1 MVGRNVHRRPAMSH
15 MIALS
20 TFLLLA
26 ASSALATTTAPADTA
41 GGEMGDYRW
50 VILLFAIAVVA
61 VVYFL
66 RSRRRS
72 V

>member
-1 MVGRNVHRRPAMSH
+1 MSRMV
-15 MIALS
+15 ALS

-26 ASSALATTTAPADTA
+26 SSVLATTTATAPAGTPE
-41 GGEMGDYRW
+41 GGTGDYRW
-50 VILLFAIAVVA
+50 VIFLFAITVAA

-66 RSRRRS
+66 RSRRSR

>member
-1 MVGRNVHRRPAMSH
+1 MNHMV
-15 MIALS
+15 ALS

-26 ASSALATTTAPADTA
+26 ASSALATTTAPAPADTP

-50 VILLFAIAVVA
+50 VILLFAIAVAA

-66 RSRRRS
+66 RSRRSS